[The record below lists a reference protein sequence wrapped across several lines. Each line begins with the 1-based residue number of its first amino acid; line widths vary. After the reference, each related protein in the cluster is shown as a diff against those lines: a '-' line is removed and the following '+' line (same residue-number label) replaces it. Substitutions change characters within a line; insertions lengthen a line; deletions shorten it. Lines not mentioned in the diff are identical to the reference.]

1 VPVEAKVVR
10 EHIGPAFY
18 YLEVHLLFASIVC
31 IAAWILTS
39 VRTCSATSK
48 YWIWVATSLNF
59 IVPVGGFFDEFG
71 AVHVSWATQL
81 RVLGDVGVVVSRN
94 LSLGAAV
101 LGVWIFGTALMLT
114 RLLVRIRAD
123 ERAASAVAAAAGASA
138 VAPALLAHG
147 VPVKFIAACQG
158 PSVDGVLRPRIS
170 LPHGIE
176 RMLSEEELDA
186 VLLHEATHARRR
198 DNLIRLIHEIGLC
211 VLWFHPLLWL
221 TGSRLA
227 LYRELSCD
235 ESVIKQARGVD
246 LISAM
251 AKLAAPE
258 DAPLLRAN
266 AASFMSYRVAQ
277 LSAIAPQS
285 AHLAASVWPAVVFGA
300 VLLASVLGTVAHTPS
315 CFPVRF

>member
-1 VPVEAKVVR
+1 MR
-10 EHIGPAFY
+10 EHIGPALY

-31 IAAWILTS
+31 VAAWILTS
-39 VRTCSATSK
+39 VRSCSATSK

-94 LSLGAAV
+94 LSLGGAL
-101 LGVWIFGTALMLT
+101 LGVWMLGTASMLT
-114 RLLVRIRAD
+114 RLLVRIRV
-123 ERAASAVAAAAGASA
+123 ERHAMRAVADAPGVRATGAARL
-138 VAPALLAHG
+138 VHG
-147 VPVKFIAACQG
+147 VPVRFIAASEG
-158 PSVDGVLRPRIS
+158 PSVEGVLRPRIS

-176 RMLSEEELDA
+176 RLLSEDELDA

-221 TGSRLA
+221 TGARLS

-235 ESVIKQARGVD
+235 ESVIQRARGGD
-246 LISAM
+246 LMSAI
-251 AKLAAPE
+251 AKLAEPE
-258 DAPLLRAN
+258 VAPLLRAG
-266 AASFMSYRVAQ
+266 AASFMSYRVAS
-277 LSAIAPQS
+277 LSAVAPPT
-285 AHLAASVWPAVVFGA
+285 ARLAVSLWPPVVFAA
-300 VLLASVLGTVAHTPS
+300 VLLAGVLGTIAHTPS

>member
-1 VPVEAKVVR
+1 MR
-10 EHIGPAFY
+10 EHIAPAVY

-31 IAAWILTS
+31 LAAWIVTS

-94 LSLGAAV
+94 ASLGAPL
-101 LGVWIFGTALMLT
+101 LGVWILGTAWMFT

-123 ERAASAVAAAAGASA
+123 RRAARAVLTAAAAVA
-138 VAPALLAHG
+138 VRPALAHG
-147 VPVKFIAACQG
+147 VAVRFIAACEG
-158 PSVDGVLRPRIS
+158 PSVEGVLRPRIS
-170 LPHGIE
+170 LPQGIE
-176 RMLSEEELDA
+176 RLLSEDELEA

-235 ESVIKQARGVD
+235 ESVLQHARGKD
-246 LISAM
+246 LVSAL
-251 AKLAAPE
+251 AKLAEPE
-258 DAPLLRAN
+258 DAPLLRAS
-266 AASFMSYRVAQ
+266 AASFMSYRVSQ
-277 LSAIAPQS
+277 LSGVSPQS
-285 AHLAASVWPAVVFGA
+285 AHLAASVWPAMVFGA
-300 VLLASVLGTVAHTPS
+300 VLLACVLGTVAHTPS